1 MTDLEVI
8 ESFNNAWRSL
18 CKQYDKHPNESTRQA
33 LNMLSKIIGIV
44 QSEVEE
50 KNKEEALSIDDWN
63 SLWHMIFD

>member
-8 ESFNNAWRSL
+8 ESFNNAWKSL
-18 CKQYDKHPNESTRQA
+18 CKQYKKYPNETTRQA

-44 QSEVEE
+44 ETEVKE
-50 KNKEEALSIDDWN
+50 KNKKEALSTDDWN